1 MDGIETD
8 FGKLEKKP
16 INKPLLASVDQITA
30 LLEETKRRIENGP
43 HPRPPLSETRWETN
57 RFYF

>member
-1 MDGIETD
+1 MEGIETD

-43 HPRPPLSETRWETN
+43 STPAHP
-57 RFYF
+57 